1 MGELIGAN
9 VLVKGTTIGNV
20 TDMNGSVTLQDV
32 PANAVLE
39 ISYIGYTTKEVPVGS
54 QSVINVTLSE
64 DSQALEEVVVVEA
77 SDQLRYLIVCRR
89 YDEGCG
95 WCRYHQLFAR

>member
-1 MGELIGAN
+1 
-9 VLVKGTTIGNV
+9 
-20 TDMNGSVTLQDV
+20 MNGSVTLQDV

-64 DSQALEEVVVVEA
+64 DSQALEEVVVVGYGNDGEEA